1 VNRNSYELLV
11 LDQDSCERL
20 VLDHDSCERLVL
32 DYDLCEL
39 LVRGQ
44 NSGFTHKFKTICM
57 ILVKINRNQEN
68 SYNFSSGY

>member
-1 VNRNSYELLV
+1 MNRNSYELLV

-44 NSGFTHKFKTICM
+44 NSGFTHKFKTF
-57 ILVKINRNQEN
+57 QQ
-68 SYNFSSGY
+68 YFSFVGGGN